1 VSSTSSI
8 EAPCHEAAGT
18 ARPQAC
24 PLASESP
31 VRRSYL
37 CFPRWSQPIWTL
49 LTGKPLR
56 QERPLW
62 TPSPALGVLLT
73 VAAIVGATGA
83 LLLLLS
89 SSTPGQ
95 QAAGLL
101 ATLALAPLLAGAWRR
116 IQVVYGHH
124 AIHGTLVPRQPA
136 ANALLARLLTIFAL
150 AQNEK
155 AYEREHRDHHRRA
168 VFTTLKD
175 ADALL
180 LFELGIRA
188 GLSRRALHRALLRTL
203 FSPQL
208 HGRLLLA
215 RLQSQLQ
222 RPAAW
227 RALAV
232 AWAGVVLVGLPLL
245 FGWLPVLLAVW
256 LPMTLLYQVIA
267 VLQFATEHV
276 WLQSDQP
283 APNATEVVERSHG
296 RFCGEAVPG
305 HGGPPASA
313 AAWLG
318 WWTRTLLVHL
328 PVRTCVL
335 VGDLP
340 AHDWH
345 HLYSAVGHDAG
356 SWPTA
361 IFERQRA
368 IDSGHSAGMEGREL
382 WGIAQMLGHVFE
394 AMSRVPAA
402 TSTASTV
409 AHPCIQPVKES

>member
-1 VSSTSSI
+1 MSSTSSI
-8 EAPCHEAAGT
+8 EAPRRATAGT
-18 ARPQAC
+18 TRSLAS

-37 CFPRWSQPIWTL
+37 YFPRWSQPIWTL
-49 LTGKPLR
+49 LTGKPLS

-62 TPSPALGVLLT
+62 IPSPALGVPLT
-73 VAAIVGATGA
+73 VAAIIGATGA

-89 SSTPGQ
+89 SGAPGQ
-95 QAAGLL
+95 QVAGLL
-101 ATLALAPLLAGAWRR
+101 ATLVLAPLLAGAWRR

-124 AIHGTLVPRQPA
+124 AIHGTLIARQPA
-136 ANALLARLLTIFAL
+136 ANALLAQLLTIFAL

-188 GLSRRALHRALLRTL
+188 GLSRKALHRALLRTL
-203 FSPQL
+203 FSPLL

-215 RLQSQLQ
+215 RLQSQLE

-232 AWAGVVLVGLPLL
+232 AWAGVVFVGLPLL

-256 LPMTLLYQVIA
+256 LPMTLLYHVSA

-276 WLQSDQP
+276 WLQSEQP
-283 APNATEVVERSHG
+283 VPSAAELAARSHG

-305 HGGPPASA
+305 HGGQPASA

-318 WWTRTLLVHL
+318 WWMRTLLVHL
-328 PVRTCVL
+328 PVRACVL

-345 HLYSAVGHDAG
+345 HLHSVVGHNAA

-394 AMSRVPAA
+394 AMSLAPGA
-402 TSTASTV
+402 TSNASTV
-409 AHPCIQPVKES
+409 MRPCIQPIKES